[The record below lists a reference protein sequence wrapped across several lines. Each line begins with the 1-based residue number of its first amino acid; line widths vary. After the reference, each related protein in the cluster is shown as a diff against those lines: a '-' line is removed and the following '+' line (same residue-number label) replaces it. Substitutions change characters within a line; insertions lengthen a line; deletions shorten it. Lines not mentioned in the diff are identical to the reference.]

1 MRFITALSVAL
12 LTVAIPQAQASITEA
27 QAVRIAIG
35 EASGEGLRGMQ
46 AVCEVLRR
54 RGSVKGFYGLNA
66 PHVDKQPKWVWAQAR
81 KAWASSRSSNL
92 TNGATHFEGTA
103 FKTPYWAKGLRPV
116 AVIGKQRFYK
126 IKTTKIK
133 GGSYEKKRSRQR

>member
-12 LTVAIPQAQASITEA
+12 LAVAIPAQAQVTDA

-35 EASGEGLRGMQ
+35 EASGEGLKGMQ

-54 RGSVKGFYGLNA
+54 RGSIKGFYGLHA
-66 PHVDKQPKWVWAQAR
+66 KHVDRQPKWVWAQAE
-81 KAWASSRSSNL
+81 KAWSNSASSNL
-92 TNGATHFEGTA
+92 TNGATHFEGTD
-103 FKTPYWAKGLRPV
+103 FPTPYWAKGLTPV

-126 IKTTKIK
+126 IKTTKR
-133 GGSYEKKRSRQR
+133 G